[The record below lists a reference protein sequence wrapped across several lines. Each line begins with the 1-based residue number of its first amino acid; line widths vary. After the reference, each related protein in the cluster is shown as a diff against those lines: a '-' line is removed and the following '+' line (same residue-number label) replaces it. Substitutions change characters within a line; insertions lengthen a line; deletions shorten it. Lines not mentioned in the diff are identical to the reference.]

1 MLDKTEKKFT
11 DFVHD
16 LKSEATKNNY
26 ARTLDQ
32 FISWTQTLEIK
43 NQFKS
48 YSALSKT
55 TTVKIQP
62 LLESYIQFLSDEKY
76 PNSVPKY
83 LDGVKA
89 FLSHHN
95 IDYNNRR
102 LRKKFPKKKKPAG
115 NEAYTLEQIQKLVD
129 NAGSKRN
136 KSLILCIAS
145 SGIRE
150 GGISELK
157 LGNIIDVEDCKLLVV
172 YENEEEEYVTFMA
185 PEASK
190 AFEEY
195 LEERRSHG
203 EKLTDESSAFIHE
216 KVAHRNFKNYNKYK
230 PINEVL
236 IRQLMLPIIK
246 NAKIDRKKISGTSRY
261 RIAEVHGLR
270 KFYATALNRAKIE
283 VGHMMIPAISQNDI
297 EKMMGHKNGLKGL
310 YYDPQDL
317 SLFQEYKKAIPELTI
332 GDIERVKEENLRL
345 EEERTE
351 LEKINLENSHLKSDM
366 GWIKLEME
374 KMRKKIEVTAKLQR
388 KADNR

>member
-1 MLDKTEKKFT
+1 MLDPTEKEFT
-11 DFVHD
+11 DFIHD
-16 LKSEATKNNY
+16 LRSEATKNNY
-26 ARTLDQ
+26 TRTLDQ
-32 FISWTQTLEIK
+32 FISWTQTLEKK

-48 YSALSKT
+48 YSKLSKT
-55 TTVKIQP
+55 TKEKIQP

-89 FLSHHN
+89 FLNHHD

-136 KSLILCIAS
+136 KALILCIAG

-150 GGISELK
+150 GGITELK
-157 LGNIIDVEDCKLLVV
+157 LGNVIDREDCKLLVV
-172 YENEEEEYVTFMA
+172 YENEEEEYVTFMT

-190 AFEEY
+190 AFDEY
-195 LEERRSHG
+195 LEERKSHG
-203 EKLTDESSAFIHE
+203 EKLIDDSYAFIHE
-216 KVAHRNFKNYNKYK
+216 KVAHRNFENYDKYK

-246 NAKIDRKKISGTSRY
+246 NAKIDRKKVSGSSRY

-270 KFYATALNRAKIE
+270 KFFATALNRAKIE

-345 EEERTE
+345 QEERTE
-351 LEKINLENSHLKSDM
+351 LEKMNLENSHLKSDVDS
-366 GWIKLEME
+366 IKSEME
-374 KMRKKIEVTAKLQR
+374 KMKVRISRTKKLRRKS
-388 KADNR
+388 

>member
-1 MLDKTEKKFT
+1 MLDPKEKEFT

-16 LKSEATKNNY
+16 LKSDATRSNY
-26 ARTLDQ
+26 TRTLDQ
-32 FISWTQTLEIK
+32 FISWTQTLDKK

-55 TTVKIQP
+55 TKEKIQP

-89 FLSHHN
+89 FLNHHN

-136 KSLILCIAS
+136 KALILCIES

-157 LGNIIDVEDCKLLVV
+157 LGNVIDKEDCKLLVV
-172 YENEEEEYVTFMA
+172 YENEEEEYVTFMN

-190 AFEEY
+190 AFNEY
-195 LEERRSHG
+195 LEERKSHG
-203 EKLTDESSAFIHE
+203 EKLTDDSYAFIHE
-216 KVAHRNFKNYNKYK
+216 KVTHRNFKNYNKYK

-236 IRQLMLPIIK
+236 IRQLMLPIIE
-246 NAKIDRKKISGTSRY
+246 NAKVDRKKIPSSTRY

-270 KFYATALNRAKIE
+270 KFFATALNKAKIE
-283 VGHMMIPAISQNDI
+283 VGHEKIPAISQNDI

-310 YYDPQDL
+310 YYDPQDV

-332 GDIERVKEENLRL
+332 GDIERVKEKNLRL
-345 EEERTE
+345 EKERTE

-366 GWIKLEME
+366 GWMKTEILKMQARIKRTNRLE
-374 KMRKKIEVTAKLQR
+374 RKS
-388 KADNR
+388 

>member
-1 MLDKTEKKFT
+1 MLDPTEKEFT
-11 DFVHD
+11 DFIHD
-16 LKSEATKNNY
+16 LKSDATKSNY
-26 ARTLDQ
+26 TRTLDQ

-43 NQFKS
+43 NQFNS
-48 YSALSKT
+48 YSELSKT
-55 TTVKIQP
+55 TKAKIQP
-62 LLESYIQFLSDEKY
+62 ILESYIQFLSDEKY

-102 LRKKFPKKKKPAG
+102 LRNKYPKKKKPAG
-115 NEAYTLEQIQKLVD
+115 SEAYSLKQIQKLVE

-136 KSLILCIAS
+136 KSLILSIAS

-157 LGNIIDVEDCKLLVV
+157 LKNIIDIEDCKLLIV
-172 YENEEEEYVTFMA
+172 YENEEEEYVTFMT
-185 PEASK
+185 PEASR

-195 LEERRSHG
+195 LEERSSHG
-203 EKLTDESSAFIHE
+203 EKLTDESFAFIHE
-216 KVAHRNFKNYNKYK
+216 KVAHRNFENYNKYK

-246 NAKIDRKKISGTSRY
+246 NAKIDRKRVSGTNRH

-270 KFYATALNRAKIE
+270 KFFATALNRAKIE
-283 VGHMMIPAISQNDI
+283 MGQMEIPAISHNDV
-297 EKMMGHKNGLKGL
+297 EKILGHKNGLKGL
-310 YYDPQDL
+310 YYDPQNLDL
-317 SLFQEYKKAIPELTI
+317 FKEYKKAIPNLTI
-332 GDIERVKEENLRL
+332 SDVERVRAENLRL

-351 LEKINLENSHLKSDM
+351 LERKNEELGEYKRKIDELWQDKQRMEQYLKS
-366 GWIKLEME
+366 
-374 KMRKKIEVTAKLQR
+374 
-388 KADNR
+388 N

>member
-1 MLDKTEKKFT
+1 MLDPTEKEFT

-16 LKSEATKNNY
+16 LRSEATKNNY

-43 NQFKS
+43 NQFNS

-136 KSLILCIAS
+136 KALILCLES

-157 LGNIIDVEDCKLLVV
+157 LGNVIDTEDCKTLVV
-172 YENEEEEYVTFMA
+172 YENEEEEYVTFMN

-190 AFEEY
+190 AFDEY
-195 LEERRSHG
+195 LEERKSHG
-203 EKLTDESSAFIHE
+203 EKLTDDSYAFIHE
-216 KVAHRNFKNYNKYK
+216 KVTHRNFENYNKYK

-236 IRQLMLPIIK
+236 IRQLMLPIIE
-246 NAKIDRKKISGTSRY
+246 NAKVDRKKIPSSTRY

-270 KFYATALNRAKIE
+270 KFFATALNRAKIE
-283 VGHMMIPAISQNDI
+283 VGDMMIPAISQNDI
-297 EKMMGHKNGLKGL
+297 EKLMGHKNGLKGL

-332 GDIERVKEENLRL
+332 GDIERVKEKNLRL
-345 EEERTE
+345 EKERTE
-351 LEKINLENSHLKSDM
+351 LEKMNLENSHLKSDM
-366 GWIKLEME
+366 GWMKTEILKMQARTERTNKLR
-374 KMRKKIEVTAKLQR
+374 RKS
-388 KADNR
+388 